1 MQIQILGCSG
11 AIARGAR
18 TTSFLCDGRLLID
31 AGTGVGDLSVDEM
44 AAVEHVCL
52 THSHLDHV
60 ASLPLMLDTIAGR
73 LQRPLVVHALPETI
87 EALRTHLFNGV
98 IWPDFSVI
106 PSPHAPFLRFE
117 PLRVGDVI
125 DVAGHRVEVMPAQHT
140 VPAVGYA
147 VDTPA
152 GWWVYTGDTALC
164 LPFWRRFNQLDRVAM
179 LVIETAFSER
189 EHELARRSQHLCPS
203 GLEQALARLDEGPHT
218 TAAIGLMHTKPDEH
232 ALIEREVESLGL
244 AARYRLQW
252 LEAGQV
258 LNLRAPA

>member
-1 MQIQILGCSG
+1 MHIQILGCSG
-11 AIARGAR
+11 AIASGAR

-31 AGTGVGDLSVDEM
+31 AGTGVGDLSVEAM
-44 AAVEHVCL
+44 AGIEHVCL

-60 ASLPLMLDTIAGR
+60 ASLPLMLDTISGR
-73 LQRPLVVHALPETI
+73 LTQPLVAHALPETI

-98 IWPDFSVI
+98 IWPDFSAI
-106 PSPHAPFLRFE
+106 PSPSAPFLRFE
-117 PLRVGDVI
+117 PLQVGEVLA
-125 DVAGHRVEVMPAQHT
+125 VGGHRVEVMPAQHT

-147 VDTPA
+147 VDTPQ
-152 GWWVYTGDTALC
+152 GWWVYTGDTMLC
-164 LPFWRRFNQLDRVAM
+164 PAFWQRFHQLDRVAM

-203 GLEQALARLDEGPHT
+203 GLAQALEWLDQGPHT

-232 ALIEREVESLGL
+232 ARIVHEVEALGL

-258 LNLRAPA
+258 LNFRA